1 MKRTGNCDRLPSRT
15 DAVFIVGEELP
26 GRHAFADA
34 ISEIFE
40 GSKTREYRRKGSY
53 FMNRRGFL
61 QGIGATRAAALTGS
75 SKRIKSVLV
84 TLSSAAQPRRF
95 PEKRRVI
102 LIHDR
107 PPPVGTPRRCFL

>member
-61 QGIGATRAAALTGS
+61 HLIVATPAAARTAPS
-75 SKRIKSVLV
+75 NRINFFLG
-84 TLSSAAQPRRF
+84 TLSSPAQPLRF
-95 PEKRRVI
+95 PEKTAR
-102 LIHDR
+102 LFSPHR
-107 PPPVGTPRRCFL
+107 PPPTQTPLHHFS